1 MADECTKLRAE
12 IVELEKKLKSTIEKK
27 DSLKLMV
34 SRVEVEEYELTS
46 QLREKKQAFR
56 VLAESSAPSPQ
67 QTPQGAGQQDSQQG
81 QELLQQQQ
89 QQEPVQSVANQRMR
103 GVLSN
108 LKEFRGLV
116 ERLPRIPLNLG
127 EARDRPEDEGLM
139 PHRVV
144 GPHDPYALT
153 PPDVDVIGTR
163 VAAKT
168 ISTYPMN
175 TARTKRVSNATCN

>member
-1 MADECTKLRAE
+1 MNYIQHLKGESEKKNKNIEKLTKKKKKAEMADECAKLRAE

-67 QTPQGAGQQDSQQG
+67 QAPQGVGQQDHQQG
-81 QELLQQQQ
+81 QEPLQQQQQQ
-89 QQEPVQSVANQRMR
+89 QQEPVQSVANQRMQ

-127 EARDRPEDEGLM
+127 RP
-139 PHRVV
+139 
-144 GPHDPYALT
+144 
-153 PPDVDVIGTR
+153 
-163 VAAKT
+163 KT
-168 ISTYPMN
+168 G
-175 TARTKRVSNATCN
+175 